1 MTPTALLQQYQ
12 TTAHNSREEFLRR
25 WEKNLHD
32 QVSVTPTLPV
42 GTTSDNRLPTVLSTQ
57 IDSSLLSSSIATF
70 TGVKGSLQTAEYQE
84 LRWED
89 ATTCRSQFPDRVIH
103 STLENILRTLG
114 TSLSI
119 EKYTTLQNN
128 CTVSPQLQANVLE
141 CYAHEKH
148 PESSRTMIGTV
159 HWLTALAQ
167 AVQLPDD
174 LPAALQ
180 FYANPNPIAT
190 APAYGHHKKRQYDAA
205 LRPCAAEATTVL
217 NTMLNVEFTIQ
228 DPPPIATNPLLGR
241 GRSFQKLQQAVMNA
255 ANILASQPTRL
266 CVPTLSFHGK
276 GSSTKVFFSILLH
289 DRFEFTVID
298 DCFAEKVIPKLAALL
313 RLLQTASPYELG
325 CNPFL
330 SYSFTGSATKALS
343 LGDIVPHILHLNQTV
358 YSLTGECLSR
368 LRTSVFGR
376 STVVLTGRDEQS
388 DFVIVKFAHV
398 SEQRRDREALVVG
411 TLCAESPLWYTPI
424 LRASYSVPTRA
435 YPAPSYERKP
445 SDRDTPKHTTERH
458 LEIYV
463 FETPENAKK
472 LVDVTF
478 PELLDALESLFEAL
492 YDAFRRR
499 CMHRDISVGNCL
511 FANGH
516 ILLIDWELGRR
527 WDDSWIS
534 GSITGTLD
542 MMSTRSLARKP
553 PLPHDDF
560 ESTVYLCLKILTRK
574 FRCRDSD
581 AEEWHDTIKTYA
593 WDTQM
598 NATSLR
604 AMRLSLWYD
613 KESEGVIPTTCR
625 LFRAAGENQWA
636 ALVENLMTLPLPVQ
650 QSSLAD
656 PTDYETVLASCA
668 VLKDLAVKAI
678 QATRFSS

>member
-1 MTPTALLQQYQ
+1 MTPTTLLQYQ

-32 QVSVTPTLPV
+32 QVLVTPSPSLAV
-42 GTTSDNRLPTVLSTQ
+42 GTPSDNRLPTVLSTQ

-103 STLENILRTLG
+103 STLENILCTLG
-114 TSLSI
+114 TSLSV
-119 EKYTTLQNN
+119 EKYATLENN
-128 CTVSPQLQANVLE
+128 CMVSPQLQAHVLQ
-141 CYAHEKH
+141 CYANEKH

-159 HWLTALAQ
+159 HWLTALSQ
-167 AVQLPDD
+167 AVELPDD

-180 FYANPNPIAT
+180 FYANPNPIGT
-190 APAYGHHKKRQYDAA
+190 YGHDKKRQYDAA

-241 GRSFQKLQQAVMNA
+241 GRSSRKLQQAVMNA
-255 ANILASQPTRL
+255 ANILAFQPTRL

-313 RLLQTASPYELG
+313 RLLQTASLYELG
-325 CNPFL
+325 YNPFL

-368 LRTSVFGR
+368 SRTSVFGR
-376 STVVLTGRDEQS
+376 STVVLAGRDEQS
-388 DFVIVKFAHV
+388 TFVIVKFAHV

-411 TLCAESPLWYTPI
+411 NTVRRISSLVHANL
-424 LRASYSVPTRA
+424 A
-435 YPAPSYERKP
+435 
-445 SDRDTPKHTTERH
+445 DRDTPKHTTERH
-458 LEIYV
+458 LEIYA

-478 PELLDALESLFEAL
+478 RELLDALESLFEAL

-527 WDDSWIS
+527 WDDSWNS
-534 GSITGTLD
+534 SSITGTLD

-581 AEEWHDTIKTYA
+581 AEEWHETIKTYA

-598 NATSLR
+598 DAASLR

-613 KESEGVIPTTCR
+613 KETEGIIPTTCR
-625 LFRAAGENQWA
+625 LFRAAGEDQWA